1 MLGMESK
8 NRCVWKQYF
17 FFKDFIYV
25 QMCTNPQKP
34 IHSCPKSEIQNFPPS
49 QHPQEWKYKML
60 REAHSNRLKMKDR
73 GCQAKAGLEGSMEK
87 PQGKLE
93 PVNI

>member
-1 MLGMESK
+1 
-8 NRCVWKQYF
+8 
-17 FFKDFIYV
+17 
-25 QMCTNPQKP
+25 
-34 IHSCPKSEIQNFPPS
+34 
-49 QHPQEWKYKML
+49 ML